1 MMKQV
6 IYDLRKLIGLQFIFS
21 TLWTLTN
28 VCLPYMNMI
37 LFNHVGHLTLKLV
50 IFLCIG
56 YFSLILANSFFQDK
70 YQSLEWKISAEF
82 RRIMQTRLFR
92 KILSQ
97 SNRNYQSHTQ
107 AGYLAIFTNN
117 IEVLD
122 EEYLSP
128 FIDMLRAMIEIIFYT
143 GALILFVDWKIA
155 AVVLLASL
163 LASVL
168 PKYTAEKLATL
179 RKNQLAAYEQY
190 VKHLSTFLKG
200 KSLFTPFT
208 FLNLTKRHDYYAES
222 NQGSLYDYGRFKT
235 FANVMS
241 GLAMFIVNFL
251 AFVMV
256 AVLLYRKELSVG
268 AAVAT
273 FSYVTNFVYP
283 IRYILTDV
291 NALHASKKARHEME
305 NWLQA
310 EEMLIRNQAKYQFES
325 LEICD
330 LNLQTSE
337 GKQLFK
343 HLNLKLLAGDKVAL
357 VGPNASGK
365 STLLQYIYQREASA
379 AIIWNQGKVQE
390 NEIDDFVEYVGQ
402 ESVVFEDTVAN
413 NLTLFGSY
421 PLKREL
427 LAYLPV
433 DFDENSYLSPE
444 TMSGGEKQMIALL
457 RALHANK
464 GLLLLDEPFAAL
476 SKEMSEKYTDLLL
489 QEKELTVL
497 MITHDKRVNY
507 LEQFQQIWQVEHQN
521 IKIIVDEK
529 N

>member
-1 MMKQV
+1 MKQV

-21 TLWTLTN
+21 TLWTVTN
-28 VCLPYMNMI
+28 VCLPYVNMI

-208 FLNLTKRHDYYAES
+208 FLNLARHHDYYAES
-222 NQGSLYDYGRFKT
+222 NQSSLYAYGRFKT

-273 FSYVTNFVYP
+273 FSYCYQLCLSHSLYSNGCEC
-283 IRYILTDV
+283 LT
-291 NALHASKKARHEME
+291 RF
-305 NWLQA
+305 Q
-310 EEMLIRNQAKYQFES
+310 
-325 LEICD
+325 
-330 LNLQTSE
+330 
-337 GKQLFK
+337 
-343 HLNLKLLAGDKVAL
+343 
-357 VGPNASGK
+357 K
-365 STLLQYIYQREASA
+365 STSG
-379 AIIWNQGKVQE
+379 NGK
-390 NEIDDFVEYVGQ
+390 
-402 ESVVFEDTVAN
+402 
-413 NLTLFGSY
+413 
-421 PLKREL
+421 
-427 LAYLPV
+427 LATSRRN
-433 DFDENSYLSPE
+433 D
-444 TMSGGEKQMIALL
+444 
-457 RALHANK
+457 H
-464 GLLLLDEPFAAL
+464 
-476 SKEMSEKYTDLLL
+476 
-489 QEKELTVL
+489 
-497 MITHDKRVNY
+497 
-507 LEQFQQIWQVEHQN
+507 
-521 IKIIVDEK
+521 
-529 N
+529 

>member
-1 MMKQV
+1 MKQV

-21 TLWTLTN
+21 TLWTVTN
-28 VCLPYMNMI
+28 VCLPYVNMI

-208 FLNLTKRHDYYAES
+208 FLNLARHHDYYAES
-222 NQGSLYDYGRFKT
+222 NQSSLYAYGRFKT

-291 NALHASKKARHEME
+291 NALKKKKKARQEME

-310 EEMLIRNQAKYQFES
+310 EEMIIRNQAKYPFES

-337 GKQLFK
+337 GKQLFQ
-343 HLNLKLLAGDKVAL
+343 HLNLKLLAGEKIAL

-379 AIIWNQGKVQE
+379 TIIWNQGKVQE

-413 NLTLFGSY
+413 NVDLPLAFG
-421 PLKREL
+421 PTN
-427 LAYLPV
+427 AI
-433 DFDENSYLSPE
+433 FSPASSW
-444 TMSGGEKQMIALL
+444 TKC
-457 RALHANK
+457 
-464 GLLLLDEPFAAL
+464 
-476 SKEMSEKYTDLLL
+476 
-489 QEKELTVL
+489 
-497 MITHDKRVNY
+497 
-507 LEQFQQIWQVEHQN
+507 
-521 IKIIVDEK
+521 
-529 N
+529 